1 MTQTKSNSDPLS
13 GNRAPFHDN
22 ETGENYL
29 SLFNNVSD
37 AVITS
42 DLEDRVTSWN
52 RSAEKI
58 FGRNARDVIGK
69 NLSQLTVPFELW
81 DERDAVLRHTKSGS
95 VTAGVDTQRLRADE
109 TLINVGMTTSPVR
122 DADYNIIGIMYIF
135 KDLDESIRM
144 REELKESEEKFRS
157 VVQSTTDAIILSDS
171 IGKIIS
177 WNTGAQKIFQ
187 YSEEEALGKP
197 LTILI
202 PERFR
207 IPHENG
213 LKWVISTGESHI
225 IGKIVKL
232 YGLRKDGSEFPI
244 DLALSRWRKGKTSF
258 YSGIV
263 RDTTQRK
270 KAEEIMFDI
279 ECQKRLSDIGSNANY
294 ITDRRKAEEIS
305 LENMRLILAGK
316 AESEFLAGISHE
328 FRTPLNSI
336 IGFAELLKQKMQGDL
351 NKKQEQYVSNVL
363 TGGKYL
369 LNLVDNLELK
379 MVEVDKINLV
389 IEKVSVPEVINE
401 IILLLKEKAV
411 KQNVTLL
418 KDIDPQLDFIE
429 ADKRRFRQ
437 VFFNLAS
444 NAIKFSKAKGGTVTI
459 IAKKEEGM
467 ARFRII
473 DTGAGIDEKR
483 LAVLFNQNPDA
494 GKGKNEGSGLGLI
507 ISKKLV
513 ESHGGTITAE
523 SKYGAGSTFTF
534 QLPLTAKV

>member
-1 MTQTKSNSDPLS
+1 MTPTKSNSDPSS
-13 GNRAPFHDN
+13 GSQAPFHEK

-29 SLFNNVSD
+29 SLFNTVSD

-42 DLEDRVTSWN
+42 DLEDRIMSWN

-58 FGRNARDVIGK
+58 FGRKSQDVIGK

-81 DERDAVLRHTKSGS
+81 DEREAVLRHVKSGS
-95 VTAGVDTQRLRADE
+95 MTAGIDTQRLRGDE
-109 TLINVGMTTSPVR
+109 TLINVSMTTSPVR
-122 DADYNIIGIMYIF
+122 DANFNIVGVLYVF
-135 KDLDESIRM
+135 KDLDESMRM
-144 REELKESEEKFRS
+144 REELKEGEEKFHS
-157 VVQSTTDAIILSDS
+157 VVQSKTDAVILSDS

-177 WNTGAQKIFQ
+177 WNRGAQKIFQ
-187 YSEEEALGKP
+187 YSEEEVLGKP

-213 LKWVISTGESHI
+213 LKWMISTGESHI
-225 IGKIVKL
+225 IGKTVKL
-232 YGLRKDGSEFPI
+232 YGLRKDRSEFPI
-244 DLALSRWRKGKTSF
+244 DLTLSKWRKGKTSF
-258 YSGIV
+258 YSGII
-263 RDTTQRK
+263 RDITQRK
-270 KAEEIMFDI
+270 KAEEILFDI
-279 ECQKRLSDIGSNANY
+279 ECRKRLSDIGSNANY
-294 ITDRRKAEEIS
+294 ITDRKKAEEIS
-305 LENMRLILAGK
+305 LENMRLTLAGK

-351 NKKQEQYVSNVL
+351 NKKQEQYVGNVL
-363 TGGKYL
+363 TSGKYL

-379 MVEVDKINLV
+379 MVEADKIQLV

-401 IILLLKEKAV
+401 IILLVKEKAV
-411 KQNVTLL
+411 KQNVTLK

-429 ADKRRFRQ
+429 ADKRRLRQ
-437 VFFNLAS
+437 MLFNLAS

-459 IAKKEEGM
+459 TAKKAGGL
-467 ARFRII
+467 AKFQVI
-473 DTGAGIDEKR
+473 DTGIGIEEKK
-483 LAVLFNQNPDA
+483 LAVLFDQHADA

-534 QLPLTAKV
+534 QLPLIAKV